1 MKVMRIIYITLLLG
15 FIFSQNLE
23 FHGRYLSGEG
33 ILEKGKSITVDPDDY
48 IIFFDTKDFKEGEEM
63 YFKIKA
69 KRFYHYYVNY
79 EFVEIN
85 PDVEYQLKPDSAL
98 HKVSFDLKSDYE
110 NIQGTQYTV
119 KYFTIKKDKSKFNG
133 SKGDWLVIYF
143 YVDGDSDN
151 DYNEPGDGKVI
162 IENTLED
169 EGKFETWKIVV
180 IVVVIV
186 LVIAVMIGC
195 YCYRRKKQLAA
206 ANQNAGYPAQT
217 VGVNQYNNAQY
228 DPQYNQAGS
237 NYNVNQQ
244 YNQPVG
250 NYDPNQQYNQPVGN
264 YDPNQPYNQ
273 PVANYDPNQPY
284 NQPVANY

>member
-1 MKVMRIIYITLLLG
+1 MRIIYITLLLG

-33 ILEKGKSITVDPDDY
+33 ILEKGKSITVEPDDY

-244 YNQPVG
+244 YNQPVA
-250 NYDPNQQYNQPVGN
+250 NYDPNLQ
-264 YDPNQPYNQ
+264 YNQ

>member
-1 MKVMRIIYITLLLG
+1 MRIIYITLLLG

-33 ILEKGKSITVDPDDY
+33 ILEKGKSITVDPNDY

-85 PDVEYQLKPDSAL
+85 LDGDYKKKSESVL
-98 HKVSFDLKSDYE
+98 HKVSFDLKSDNE

-119 KYFTIKKDKSKFNG
+119 KYFIKKDKSKFNG
-133 SKGDWLVIYF
+133 SKGDWLVIHF

-151 DYNEPGDGKVI
+151 NYNEREDGKVI

-186 LVIAVMIGC
+186 LVIAVLIGC

-206 ANQNAGYPAQT
+206 ANQNAGYSAQT
-217 VGVNQYNNAQY
+217 IGVNQYNNAPY

-244 YNQPVG
+244 YKQPVA
-250 NYDPNQQYNQPVGN
+250 NYDPNQQ
-264 YDPNQPYNQ
+264 YNQ

-284 NQPVANY
+284 SQPVANY